1 MLLVAP
7 RRCLRVGALRLAPA
21 PIHLVSSSTPRLQC
35 KREGVRFFSS
45 DPPACGVP
53 SVAVPFS
60 DTVWEKTVNPA
71 LRTFLKLR
79 NHAMV
84 PISFVVPTDDDR
96 WAEETRGYPL
106 GKHAEWLRRRW
117 RARKELPKFTVED
130 LKELDFA
137 FDWSQY
143 KWNHFVK
150 PALRRYYELNEH
162 TDVPQLFR
170 IEHGDAEWPEKLWGY
185 FLGPRVFNIR
195 HRGDFKVQI
204 EEDAQEMAEIN
215 FCYDS
220 TTYDRDWRE
229 RVLPSL
235 QVFRQEFGHCD
246 VHRSFKVPDCPP
258 WPKGAAGILL
268 GVTVNNIRSKGYFA
282 EQVARDDAELKTVEF
297 VWDHS
302 FTEWNDRIFP
312 ALETFKRKKGH
323 CHVMK
328 YFVVPSTEPWPEKS
342 HGLKLGTVINNIRSY
357 SNYFDR
363 TARNVDRLA
372 SVGFDLQIAQLK
384 WDRRVEPMLDTFEE
398 LHGHRNVPTDFVVP
412 SEAPWQK
419 SDWGIQLGKLKL
431 KGKYM

>member
-7 RRCLRVGALRLAPA
+7 RRCLRVGALQLAPA

-45 DPPACGVP
+45 DPPAYGVP

-220 TTYDRDWRE
+220 TT
-229 RVLPSL
+229 
-235 QVFRQEFGHCD
+235 
-246 VHRSFKVPDCPP
+246 
-258 WPKGAAGILL
+258 
-268 GVTVNNIRSKGYFA
+268 KGYFA

-328 YFVVPSTEPWPEKS
+328 YFVVPSTESWPEKS

-419 SDWGIQLGKLKL
+419 SDWGIHLGKLKL